1 MRAKIILI
9 ITVVML
15 LIAPTVAAATVYS
28 SAYRQQ
34 VLGYIG
40 QELVPSVNLDTTVLP
55 FDIESSTV
63 ELNPSPSIV
72 KGLRIGSYAIR
83 ANSNFQLTITHTK
96 LTCMNPSN
104 GTNLP
109 TEVDYRLD
117 VFCVDNSNPSSP
129 KNTFKSCTASGSD
142 VIQSTAVII
151 GTEDVTKV
159 GQAPNY
165 IYLIT
170 NLSLYVSMVD
180 TASYLAGIE
189 PGIYSST
196 ITFLLSAGS

>member
-142 VIQSTAVII
+142 PVPVIHLGEKELGRQGAREEHRSDEQSLK
-151 GTEDVTKV
+151 E
-159 GQAPNY
+159 P
-165 IYLIT
+165 
-170 NLSLYVSMVD
+170 VSETGHD
-180 TASYLAGIE
+180 CRHQKGGDYPI
-189 PGIYSST
+189 
-196 ITFLLSAGS
+196 